1 MIDNMLIT
9 RNNAV
14 AKKKEEKGGEIG
26 LNMTDIWYE
35 FLLFLYVPTFNCLF
49 SFISISGN

>member
-1 MIDNMLIT
+1 MLIT

-14 AKKKEEKGGEIG
+14 AKKKEEKGGESG

-35 FLLFLYVPTFNCLF
+35 FLLFLNVHTNFQLLFLLYPTL
-49 SFISISGN
+49 G